1 MHTPRIDN
9 DDKEDDENT
18 TYNTTTNTTATTSN
32 SSSSTTNKRQ
42 RSSTPE
48 QPLAGLNTVSPKR
61 TMSEEHLY
69 SRESSPIVSLPTGGS
84 QSGSVSGNGS
94 GDNAAVPQVPTKM
107 TEVFPPSTSMT
118 NGQEVQEGMSSES
131 IGSGSTATRVISDL
145 LPVETGAQGAT
156 SMDVDQDERGM
167 TNGSGLSSGNGSVES
182 RNVPSLHDQLDLIKR
197 EYRGTCSCPSA
208 HVSNHNPA
216 CEGLDLT
223 AEAKQSCFAFRC
235 H

>member
-18 TYNTTTNTTATTSN
+18 TYNTNTTATTSN

-84 QSGSVSGNGS
+84 QSGSGS
-94 GDNAAVPQVPTKM
+94 GGGSGSGENAAIPQVPTKM

-118 NGQEVQEGMSSES
+118 NGQEAQEGMRSES
-131 IGSGSTATRVISDL
+131 IGSESMAAKVVSDL
-145 LPVETGAQGAT
+145 LPVEAGAQGVIP
-156 SMDVDQDERGM
+156 MDVDHDGQAM
-167 TNGSGLSSGNGSVES
+167 TNGSGSSSATVELGS
-182 RNVPSLHDQLDLIKR
+182 RNIPSLQDQLEFIRR
-197 EYRGTCSCPSA
+197 EYRMLA
-208 HVSNHNPA
+208 PA
-216 CEGLDLT
+216 C
-223 AEAKQSCFAFRC
+223 
-235 H
+235 